1 VCTLGRYT
9 LDDGKDPFTGEVIT
23 LKEQFQL
30 RSKTDCIVVY
40 KKEAD
45 GTYAPRVLCGPRM

>member
-1 VCTLGRYT
+1 MCTLGRYT